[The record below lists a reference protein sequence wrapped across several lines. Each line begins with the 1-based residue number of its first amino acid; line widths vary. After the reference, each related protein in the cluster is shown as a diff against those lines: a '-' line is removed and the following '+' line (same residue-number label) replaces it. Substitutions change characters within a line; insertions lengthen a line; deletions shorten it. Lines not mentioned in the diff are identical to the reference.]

1 MSELSKRA
9 IYRLDLA
16 KGILP
21 SMGHKRI
28 FRKDHFY
35 QDLLAFLNS
44 MNPAEYEKLKG
55 MVDWVEQYEIA
66 EAGYAGYR

>member
-1 MSELSKRA
+1 MTKLSKRA

-16 KGILP
+16 KGLLP

-28 FRKDHFY
+28 FRKEHFY
-35 QDLLAFLNS
+35 EDLLAFLQS

-55 MVDWVEQYEIA
+55 MVDWIEHYELA
-66 EAGYAGYR
+66 DAGHAGYR